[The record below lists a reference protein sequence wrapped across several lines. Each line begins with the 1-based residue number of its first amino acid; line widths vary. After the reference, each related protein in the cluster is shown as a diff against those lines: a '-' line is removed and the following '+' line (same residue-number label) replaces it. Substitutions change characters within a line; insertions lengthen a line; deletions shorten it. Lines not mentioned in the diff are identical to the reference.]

1 MSKSDASLVNYGFK
15 PKDGSSE
22 IDMTP
27 LFLDSGYETKII
39 IVRHG
44 QSLGNAVRRFLGTT
58 DLDLSPLGY
67 RQAYR
72 TAEFLSNIKIDAIYA
87 SDLKRAF
94 NTAVPHAKIRGL
106 DVVPCT
112 ELREMYAGL
121 WEGLFVEDI
130 IKDYHDK
137 FLLEWRDK
145 FGLATLPEGENVQC
159 AARRFYKKVLEIAN
173 ENKGKT
179 VLIAAHAAVTRA
191 FWGLITKTAPE
202 DLASAYFYPE
212 NASASVVY
220 FDGCDLIPGEYSH
233 DKHLVDL
240 I

>member
-1 MSKSDASLVNYGFK
+1 MSKADNSLLNKGFK
-15 PKDGSSE
+15 PKDE
-22 IDMTP
+22 NREPDMTP
-27 LFLDSGYETKII
+27 ISFDEKYETKII

-72 TAEFLSNIKIDAIYA
+72 TAEFLSSVKVDAIYS

-106 DVVPCT
+106 EVIPST
-112 ELREMYAGL
+112 QLREMYAGL
-121 WEGLFVEDI
+121 WEGLLVDDI
-130 IKDYHDK
+130 IKDYHNK

-145 FGLATLPEGENVQC
+145 FGLATLPEGENVQD
-159 AARRFYKKVLEIAN
+159 AAKRFHKEVLRIAK
-173 ENKGKT
+173 ENVGKT

-191 FWGLITKTAPE
+191 FWGLITKTEPE
-202 DLASAYFYPE
+202 NLASAYFYPE

-220 FDGCDLIPGEYSH
+220 FDENELIPGEYSH
-233 DKHLVDL
+233 DQHLYDL